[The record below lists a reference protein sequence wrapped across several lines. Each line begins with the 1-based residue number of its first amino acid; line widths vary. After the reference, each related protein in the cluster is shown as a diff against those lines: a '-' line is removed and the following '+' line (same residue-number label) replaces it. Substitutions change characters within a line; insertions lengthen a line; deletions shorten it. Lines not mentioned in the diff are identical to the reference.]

1 MNKVG
6 LKELEFRA
14 NIGIF
19 SRLKRKKWKINQ
31 KKQKLKVFKN
41 GRIQE
46 EATVHDILNQM
57 CISDYLTT
65 SLR

>member
-41 GRIQE
+41 VRLQE
-46 EATVHDILNQM
+46 ESTVFGI
-57 CISDYLTT
+57 
-65 SLR
+65 